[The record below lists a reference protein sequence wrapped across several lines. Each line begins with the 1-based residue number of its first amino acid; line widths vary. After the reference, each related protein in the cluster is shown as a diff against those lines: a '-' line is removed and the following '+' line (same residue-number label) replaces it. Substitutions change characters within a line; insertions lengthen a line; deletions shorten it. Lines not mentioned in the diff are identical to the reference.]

1 MNNVKLTNFVI
12 VNMINT
18 LEKFTDKKLPQKIS
32 YAITR
37 NIILLQKDYD
47 CYLKSLNKLFSDYDD
62 YIVRDENKN
71 IMSNDVGIPIVD
83 NKVTKEFNEE
93 ISNLLNIEIEIKL
106 YYIPENVFDY
116 EDNANRYDSL
126 SATDI
131 MILQSVL
138 CNQEGSDKNEVSNG

>member
-1 MNNVKLTNFVI
+1 MNMKLTNFAI

-18 LEKFTDKKLPQKIS
+18 LEKFAEKKLPQKIS

-37 NIILLQKDYD
+37 NLILLQKDYD
-47 CYLKSLNKLFSDYDD
+47 CYIKSLNKLFSDYDD

-83 NKVTKEFNEE
+83 SKVAKEFNEE

-106 YYIPENVFDY
+106 YCIPESIFDY
-116 EDNANRYDSL
+116 EDNTNRYDSL
-126 SATDI
+126 PATDI
-131 MILQSVL
+131 MNLQAVL